1 MRREERFDFEGEV
14 AERGTRHID
23 DHGVEST
30 SEVERRQIGVVDR
43 RSVVVSDTEVFAKQV
58 VRINRCL
65 WDLAGGDDLTI
76 DKQIYRS
83 SELSGWCEGV
93 AKRVMTFR

>member
-1 MRREERFDFEGEV
+1 MER
-14 AERGTRHID
+14 
-23 DHGVEST
+23 
-30 SEVERRQIGVVDR
+30 SEVRVINR
-43 RSVVVSDTEVFAKQV
+43 RSIVETDTEILAKQV